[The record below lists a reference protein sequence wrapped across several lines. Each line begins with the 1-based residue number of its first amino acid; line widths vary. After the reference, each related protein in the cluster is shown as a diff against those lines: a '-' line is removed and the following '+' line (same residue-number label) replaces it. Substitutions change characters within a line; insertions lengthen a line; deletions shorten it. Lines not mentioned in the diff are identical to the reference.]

1 MSDATDRA
9 ADSTAAPSPDHGFTS
24 RHGRLA
30 RELLHLQSEVRQ
42 PAVSPDGTRTAFV
55 VATIDVDENT
65 TRTKV
70 WLDGAPLTAGDHD
83 ANPTWS
89 PDGRF
94 LAFISRRGEKKTE
107 TTIHIL
113 PVAGPGESRTVV
125 TMTDGVGDLSWSPD
139 GRLLA
144 FTSRTPDAR
153 YREKDD
159 SWRAPRKM
167 ETFLSR
173 LDGEDWIV
181 DRPSHVYV
189 VEADGTGAPR
199 NLTPGPYQHHGV
211 SWLPDSSAVVT
222 SAARRD
228 NWDDDFATDL
238 YLVPVTVA
246 GIAGTA
252 DTAGSSGDDAGGGAQ
267 EGASGIVVLTATD
280 GERHSPAVSP
290 DGTRVA
296 FIGCNDMRLYPQNA
310 GIGVIPLD
318 QARWPVSGD
327 DIVWASAG
335 LDRSFECTKGVQAP
349 VWIDDSTLLAI
360 AEDHGDQHLYRL
372 AADGGAAPA
381 AMTSGPITV
390 AAVDASDDHAIDLT
404 VATVRT
410 TATCPGELYLH
421 DTRRTFVS
429 APVEN
434 RALGWE
440 KFGAPTADGE
450 HEIDAWIM
458 RPRDFD
464 ETQSY
469 PVLLNVHGGPF
480 TQYGEYFFDE
490 AQLQAAA
497 GFVVVLGNPRG
508 GSGRD
513 SDWGQAILGP
523 KHPVRPG
530 AGWGTVDV
538 DDVLAI
544 LDTALDRYSFCD
556 RNRVGMLGGSY
567 GGYMATMLA
576 GLHGHRF
583 RAFCSERAVN
593 NLLSFEWSSDISTM
607 FTATHGVNHVEDPDE
622 YRSRSPINHVDNI
635 DKPMLLI
642 HSEEDWRCPISQ
654 AEELWVTLK
663 MRGRDVDFY
672 RFPGE
677 NHELSRS
684 GSPVHRVQRAE
695 LLLDWFADKL
705 SAPD

>member
-1 MSDATDRA
+1 MSDAIDRA
-9 ADSTAAPSPDHGFTS
+9 ATESAADSSAAPSPGHGFTG

-30 RELLHLQSEVRQ
+30 QGFLHLQSEVRQ
-42 PAVSPDGTRTAFV
+42 VAVSVDGTRLAFV

-94 LAFISRRGEKKTE
+94 LAFTSRRGEKKTE

-113 PVAGPGESRTVV
+113 PVAGPGEPRTVA
-125 TMTDGVGDLSWSPD
+125 TMTDGVADLAWSPD

-173 LDGEDWIV
+173 LDGEDWIF
-181 DRPSHVYV
+181 DRPSHVHV

-238 YLVPVTVA
+238 YLVPVTADAADNGVDDAGEEGAA
-246 GIAGTA
+246 GIA
-252 DTAGSSGDDAGGGAQ
+252 
-267 EGASGIVVLTATD
+267 ILTATD

-296 FIGCNDMRLYPQNA
+296 FIGYDDMRLYPQNA
-310 GIGVIPLD
+310 GIGVIALD
-318 QARWPVSGD
+318 PVRWPVSGD

-372 AADGGAAPA
+372 TADGGTAPA

-390 AAVDASDDHAIDLT
+390 VAVDASDDHAIDLT

-410 TATCPGELYLH
+410 TATCPGELYVH

-434 RALGWE
+434 RALNWE
-440 KFGAPTADGE
+440 KFTAPTSDGE

-490 AQLQAAA
+490 AQLQASA

-508 GSGRD
+508 GSGRAG
-513 SDWGQAILGP
+513 DWGQAILGP

-544 LDTALDRYSFCD
+544 LDTALDRYPFCD
-556 RNRVGMLGGSY
+556 RSRVGMLGGSY

-607 FTATHGVNHVEDPDE
+607 FTATHGVNHLDDPDE

-642 HSEEDWRCPISQ
+642 HSDEDWRAPISQ
-654 AEELWVTLK
+654 AEELWVALK
-663 MRGRDVDFY
+663 MRDRDVEFY

-695 LLLDWFADKL
+695 LILDWFAEKL
-705 SAPD
+705 SSPD

>member
-1 MSDATDRA
+1 MSTATDRA
-9 ADSTAAPSPDHGFTS
+9 DRADHASSADFASGPPSNGRFTTQ
-24 RHGRLA
+24 HGRLA
-30 RELLHLQSEVRQ
+30 RELLHLQSEVVQ
-42 PAVSPDGTRTAFV
+42 VAVSPEGTRVAFV
-55 VATIDVDENT
+55 VSTIDVDHNT
-65 TRTKV
+65 TRTRV
-70 WLDGAPLTAGDHD
+70 WLDGVPLTAGDHD

-89 PDGRF
+89 PDSRF
-94 LAFISRRGEKKTE
+94 LAFSSRRGEKKTE
-107 TTIHIL
+107 TTIHVL
-113 PVAGPGESRTVV
+113 PVVGPGESRTVA
-125 TMTDGVGDLSWSPD
+125 TMTDGVDDLTWSPD
-139 GRLLA
+139 QRWLA

-173 LDGEDWIV
+173 LNGEDWIF
-181 DRPSHVYV
+181 DRPRHVYV
-189 VEADGTGAPR
+189 VEVNGTGAPV
-199 NLTPGPYQHHGV
+199 NLTPGPYEHDGL
-211 SWLPDSSAVVT
+211 SWLPDSSAVIT

-238 YLVPVTVA
+238 YLVPVAPA
-246 GIAGTA
+246 GIGN
-252 DTAGSSGDDAGGGAQ
+252 DDGHDAVDRA
-267 EGASGIVVLTATD
+267 ATSGIMALTATD

-296 FIGCNDMRLYPQNA
+296 FVGYNDMRLYPQNA

-318 QARWPVSGD
+318 RTQWPVPGG

-335 LDRSFECTKGVQAP
+335 LDRSFECTKGTQAP
-349 VWIDDSTLLAI
+349 VWIDGTTILAI
-360 AEDHGDQHLYRL
+360 AEDRGDQHLFRL
-372 AADGGAAPA
+372 SADGGVPPTAV
-381 AMTSGPITV
+381 TSGPTTV
-390 AAVDASDDHAIDLT
+390 VAVDASDDHAIDRN
-404 VATVRT
+404 VATVRS
-410 TATCPGELYLH
+410 TATCPGELFVH
-421 DTRRTFVS
+421 DTRRTTVS
-429 APVEN
+429 APVEH
-434 RALGWE
+434 RALTWE
-440 KFGAPTADGE
+440 KFTAPSADGA
-450 HEIDAWIM
+450 HDIDAWIM

-464 ETQSY
+464 DARSY

-480 TQYGEYFFDE
+480 SQYGEYFYDE

-508 GSGRD
+508 SSGRD
-513 SDWGQAILGP
+513 TDWGQAILGP

-544 LDTALDRYSFCD
+544 LDAALDRYSFCD

-576 GLHGHRF
+576 GCHGDRC

-593 NLLSFEWSSDISTM
+593 NLLSFEWSTDITTM
-607 FTATHGVNHVEDPDE
+607 FTATHGVNHLEDPEE
-622 YRSRSPINHVDNI
+622 YRSRSPIVHADEI
-635 DKPMLLI
+635 DKPMLII

-663 MRGRDVDFY
+663 MRGRDVAFY

-684 GSPVHRVQRAE
+684 GSPIHRVQRAE
-695 LLLDWFADKL
+695 LILDWFTDKL